1 MNNPEDQNPLLPN
14 LRDECLS
21 GMNFFVRCIFT
32 GFLLSVAA
40 VIAWFIFSVTRPAKV
55 VEQYASYYPS
65 HGNIVIYPDDAVS
78 NVVVMNNRFHSVTNN
93 PNGGGFTIIT
103 NHQPARWFSFTF
115 TDNNPHWTNVV
126 FSSTR
131 EPVVTKTNGEWRIG
145 FK

>member
-1 MNNPEDQNPLLPN
+1 MNNPEDQNPMLPN

-21 GMNFFVRCIFT
+21 GMD
-32 GFLLSVAA
+32 GFLRAIFISFAICVAA
-40 VIAWFIFSVTRPAKV
+40 IIAWFIFSVTRPAKV
-55 VEQYASYYPS
+55 TEEGAAHYPS
-65 HGNIVIYPDDAVS
+65 YISFYPDDAVS
-78 NVVVMNNRFHSVTNN
+78 NVVVMNNRFYSVTDN
-93 PNGGGFTIIT
+93 PNSGGFTIIT
-103 NHQPARWFSFTF
+103 NHQPARWFSFTY